1 MPENGRVELK
11 LSSAMKLFL
20 SSSLLV
26 AVLAL
31 PTAAGAQR
39 LDPVQIDDRFNQ
51 MQQSITMLTGQVEQL
66 QYRNQQLQQ
75 ALEKMQTDYEFRL
88 DQLEK
93 GGGGGGRPG
102 GAAPR
107 PALGGAAPTTPPLAA
122 AGSPPIAGAN
132 GEQIYNEAMKKLQ
145 DGDNAGAERSFK
157 AYLQSNPKGPLA
169 GNAQYWL
176 GESYYARRDYPN
188 AMTAFAEGYK
198 VYKTSPKGPDNLLK
212 LGVTLAVMGRKP
224 DACAVFAKF
233 SQDYPRA
240 TDLQKRR
247 VDQER
252 QRNGCG

>member
-1 MPENGRVELK
+1 MAAFDLK
-11 LSSAMKLFL
+11 LLSPMKPFL
-20 SSSLLV
+20 SSSLL
-26 AVLAL
+26 AIALAL

-51 MQQSITMLTGQVEQL
+51 LQQSITMLTGQIEQL

-75 ALEKMQTDYEFRL
+75 QLEKMQTDYEFRL
-88 DQLEK
+88 DQMEK
-93 GGGGGGRPG
+93 GGGGRPG

-107 PALGGAAPTTPPLAA
+107 PPAGPAAAPPLAA
-122 AGSPPIAGAN
+122 AAPPAAAGGGAG
-132 GEQIYNEAMKKLQ
+132 GEQLYSEAMKKLQ

-157 AYLQSNPKGPLA
+157 SYLQANPRGALA

-198 VYKTSPKGPDNLLK
+198 VYKSSPKGPDNLLK

-233 SQDYPRA
+233 NQDYPRA

-252 QRNGCG
+252 QKNGCG